1 MSGIQHDIKKG
12 ERLPDEILDGAQAL
26 LGEFITKPDDIADAV
41 LYLLSVPSSV
51 DVTDIAVR
59 PNKHFDL

>member
-1 MSGIQHDIKKG
+1 M
-12 ERLPDEILDGAQAL
+12 
-26 LGEFITKPDDIADAV
+26 LGEFIIKPDDIADAV

-51 DVTDIAVR
+51 DVTEIVVR

>member
-12 ERLPDEILDGAQAL
+12 KRLPDEILDGAQACWRVHHQ
-26 LGEFITKPDDIADAV
+26 TDDIADAV